1 MPRTFSLLAAAAITL
16 AAGTASA
23 DERISIVDLDLS
35 RPAHAAIFDARI
47 DRAAD
52 ALCRDARRPGSRL
65 SDRDFCEARVRAEV
79 MRQLPA
85 AAREEYAEARRNRIE
100 V

>member
-16 AAGTASA
+16 AAGAASA
-23 DERISIVDLDLS
+23 EERISFADLDLS

-52 ALCRDARRPGSRL
+52 ALCRDARRRPGRL
-65 SDRDFCEARVRAEV
+65 RRGAPEPHRGLTRKGPVDRSTGPRF
-79 MRQLPA
+79 LP
-85 AAREEYAEARRNRIE
+85 
-100 V
+100 